1 MSFLNKLK
9 KYSVHFGIYF
19 LITFSIIAA
28 SVLIQELG
36 PQPLSYTDES
46 WSEVDPYVP
55 PTNLSFYVIFDQH
68 SHTKLVGGILTVEQ
82 NILWHITMGF
92 NACVITDHN
101 TMRNSEDIA
110 AMSLKYQ
117 GEFVIIQGM
126 EYTNGR
132 IHMNFIGISSWDLRV
147 PINPTN

>member
-55 PTNLSFYVIFDQH
+55 PTNLSFNVIFDQH
-68 SHTKLVGGILTVEQ
+68 SHTKIVGG
-82 NILWHITMGF
+82 
-92 NACVITDHN
+92 
-101 TMRNSEDIA
+101 DI
-110 AMSLKYQ
+110 
-117 GEFVIIQGM
+117 
-126 EYTNGR
+126 NC
-132 IHMNFIGISSWDLRV
+132 
-147 PINPTN
+147 